1 MVYPAKTSPAFNGMF
16 EAYKPGQI
24 EPGHALGRPD
34 MREAALAR
42 EQSAEGPSPPRFFQC
57 VRNPYEYGQHLL
69 CGYLCVA
76 YEFLAFYSTTTKL
89 DTKSPRET
97 QDSPIESRKGKP
109 LSSGRLVGS
118 IAVAAAAALSGL
130 CSSAPAAAAPTG
142 QTSAQATIAELEAQG
157 FRVILNKVG
166 NAPMDQCTVTAVR
179 QGTDVKHSWVQRG
192 PTGRVNNLVRY
203 TTAYVDLMCTR

>member
-24 EPGHALGRPD
+24 EPGHALGRLH
-34 MREAALAR
+34 RCEVTLAHH
-42 EQSAEGPSPPRFFQC
+42 QSVQGPSPPRHSAIRSEIHMNVVSIF
-57 VRNPYEYGQHLL
+57 HADI
-69 CGYLCVA
+69 CVA
-76 YEFLAFYSTTTKL
+76 YEFLAFYFTTTRL
-89 DTKSPRET
+89 DTKSPRKT
-97 QDSPIESRKGKP
+97 QHSLIESRKGKP